1 MLDEGL
7 RARLRRGEV
16 LAGTFLNLGSALAAE
31 ACGVAGLDW
40 VVIDLEHG
48 SGSEADLVGQLHG
61 ARVGGIH
68 AVVRVESAE
77 RPRAGR
83 ALDLG
88 AEGIM
93 LPRIDSLDEARAAI
107 AHLHYPPAGD
117 RGVATYNRACGFGT
131 RPDAIAAAV
140 QRTAGI
146 VQIETPAAV
155 AAASEIAALDGVD
168 ALFVGPGDLS
178 HAMGIFGRT
187 DAPEFQ
193 TALRSVIDA
202 AHRHGRAAGIL
213 VPTPGAV
220 PGALALGFTL
230 VAVGSD
236 STLLVAGARAA
247 AVAAGRQ

>member
-1 MLDEGL
+1 MLNEGL
-7 RARLRRGEV
+7 RTRLRRGEV
-16 LAGTFLNLGSALAAE
+16 LVGTFLNLGSALAAE

-61 ARVGGIH
+61 ARAGGIH

-93 LPRIDSLDEARAAI
+93 LPRIDSLDEARVAI
-107 AHLHYPPAGD
+107 AHLHYPPDGD
-117 RGVATYNRACGFGT
+117 RGVATYNRACAFGT
-131 RPDAIAAAV
+131 RPDAIAAAG

-213 VPTPGAV
+213 VPTPAAV

-247 AVAAGRQ
+247 VAAVRQ

>member
-1 MLDEGL
+1 MGATGL
-7 RARLRRGEV
+7 RERLRRGDV

-40 VVIDLEHG
+40 VLIDLEHG
-48 SGSEADLVGQLHG
+48 SGSEGDLLAQLHG
-61 ARVGGIH
+61 ARAGGVH

-93 LPRIDSLDEARAAI
+93 VPRIDGVQEARAAV
-107 AHLHYPPAGD
+107 AHLHYAPHGD
-117 RGVATYNRACGFGT
+117 RGVATYNRACAFGT
-131 RPDAIAAAV
+131 RPQAIAEAARHTV
-140 QRTAGI
+140 GI

-155 AAASEIAALDGVD
+155 AAAGDIAALDGVD

-178 HAMGIFGRT
+178 HAMGAFGRV

-193 TALRSVIDA
+193 QALRTVVAAADA
-202 AHRHGRAAGIL
+202 HGKAAGIL
-213 VPTPGAV
+213 VPGHEAV
-220 PGALALGFTL
+220 PGMLALGFTL
-230 VAVGSD
+230 IAVGSD
-236 STLLVAGARAA
+236 STLMVAGARAA
-247 AVAAGRQ
+247 AAAVHAT